1 MWFLQLPVDFIMNY
15 FFLPV
20 AGLLVGM
27 LGALGGFGGGFMVV
41 PFLLWLGF
49 SKEAAVS
56 TSFLNMSFLV
66 AASLALYGFKGAVDW
81 RAGILLGCGAVIGAL
96 ISSNY
101 IQPHINEKHFR
112 YFLFVVL
119 ILAAMSLLFKK

>member
-1 MWFLQLPVDFIMNY
+1 MNY
-15 FFLPV
+15 FLFPI
-20 AGLLVGM
+20 AGLLVGL
-27 LGALGGFGGGFMVV
+27 LGALGGFGGGFIVV

-66 AASLALYGFKGAVDW
+66 AASLILYGIKGAVDW
-81 RAGILLGCGAVIGAL
+81 RAGILLGCGAVVGAF

-101 IQPHINEKHFR
+101 FQPHVSEKHFR

-119 ILAAMSLLFKK
+119 ILAAVSLLFKK